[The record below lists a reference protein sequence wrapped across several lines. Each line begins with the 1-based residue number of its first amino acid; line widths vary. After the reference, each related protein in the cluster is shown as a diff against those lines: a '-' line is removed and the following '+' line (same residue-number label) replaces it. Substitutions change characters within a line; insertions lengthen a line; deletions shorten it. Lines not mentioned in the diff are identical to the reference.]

1 METISLQVVTPN
13 GEVFNDEILN
23 ILVPGSDGEFGVYPK
38 HATLLSTL
46 KPGIIKITKKDN
58 STESVVINWG
68 YVKVSEDKVRVLIDD
83 AISITGDNESVIMQA
98 VAKSKELLEKAL
110 ADDTMIVALES
121 QVEDIAKKI
130 I

>member
-1 METISLQVVTPN
+1 
-13 GEVFNDEILN
+13 
-23 ILVPGSDGEFGVYPK
+23 
-38 HATLLSTL
+38 
-46 KPGIIKITKKDN
+46 
-58 STESVVINWG
+58 
-68 YVKVSEDKVRVLIDD
+68 
-83 AISITGDNESVIMQA
+83 MQA